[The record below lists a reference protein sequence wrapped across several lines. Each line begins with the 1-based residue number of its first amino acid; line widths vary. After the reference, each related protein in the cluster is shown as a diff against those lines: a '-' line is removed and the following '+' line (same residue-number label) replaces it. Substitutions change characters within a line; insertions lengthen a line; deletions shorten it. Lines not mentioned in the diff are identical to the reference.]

1 MSWLQMNIDFEGQ
14 KLAEYI
20 YYFVI
25 ISGAILG
32 FVVGFYYQD
41 LLLTMEI
48 FAGGIGLSA
57 LLVFPSW
64 PIYNKH
70 PIQWLPAKQTTDASD
85 GDES

>member
-14 KLAEYI
+14 KLAEVI
-20 YYFVI
+20 YYVVI

-32 FVVGFYYQD
+32 FAVGFIYQD

-64 PIYNKH
+64 PLYNKH
-70 PIQWLPAKQTTDASD
+70 PVRWLPAKQVTEASD
-85 GDES
+85 DEG